1 MTMTVHDPVCSQV
14 IYLHANKI
22 SSVGINDF
30 CPINPASKKNMYT
43 GISLFANPVKYWNVQ
58 PAAFRCVTG
67 RRGVQ
72 LGNYRR
78 RK

>member
-1 MTMTVHDPVCSQV
+1 VCSQV

-22 SSVGINDF
+22 TSVGINDF
-30 CPINPASKKNMYT
+30 CPVSPGSKKKMYT

-58 PAAFRCVTG
+58 PVAFRCVAG

-72 LGNYRR
+72 LGNFRR